1 MRASCEL
8 PIRHGHRDGRD
19 TLRNMIVSLSMVALL
34 GGVSAAN
41 AGQPQSEAFGP
52 FPQEGELFF
61 ECDGFDVLN
70 DYTFSFVHT
79 DYFDQSGNVVRQRE
93 RLQFTPS
100 NYYRSD
106 GIGPVLMGAVEQTNE
121 TIYFVKDEN
130 LLIVRDH
137 GYMMKPPHGGVISLY
152 AGLQIID
159 LAAGEVVSEK
169 GRFDGEE
176 DAANRV
182 CAAFAVPD

>member
-1 MRASCEL
+1 MRTSYEL
-8 PIRHGHRDGRD
+8 PRQHGRNNVRGTIR
-19 TLRNMIVSLSMVALL
+19 NVIVSLSVIALL

-41 AGQPQSEAFGP
+41 ASQPQSEAFGP
-52 FPQEGELFF
+52 FPVQGEVFF

-70 DYTFSFVHT
+70 DYTFSYEHT
-79 DYFDQSGNVVRQRE
+79 DYFDKDGNVVRQRE
-93 RLQFTPS
+93 RLEFTPS
-100 NYYRSD
+100 LYYRSD

-121 TIYFVKDEN
+121 TINFIKDEN

-137 GYMMKPPHGGVISLY
+137 GYMMKPPHGGVVFLY

-169 GRFDGEE
+169 GRFDNEE

-182 CAAFAVPD
+182 CAAFAVQ